1 MNRYV
6 IVNKIHLD
14 KINFLYVIGDRDDVS
29 FFPDDTFIL
38 EFTGQIDFD
47 FEYEGPFIA
56 DEIIPILENRFPYE
70 AD

>member
-6 IVNKIHLD
+6 IINKIHLD